1 MKIINFG
8 LRISRNIYKGQRYK
22 IYMFNKKGLSSV
34 VANVLIVLLAVAA
47 VGILMAIILPTLQ
60 SSDDEIKARTN
71 CLNMNL
77 KVVSCSES
85 NEKVTVSRGTGGPD
99 IIDGVR
105 IIVEGEGTCDVSGEM
120 DELAINDF
128 STANCDAASISLG
141 EGDLVTVGAMI
152 GDDVCEIVGIVPFA
166 CDA

>member
-60 SSDDEIKARTN
+60 SSSDEIEARTN
-71 CLNMNL
+71 CQMMNL
-77 KVVSCSES
+77 EVVSCSAS

-99 IIDGVR
+99 TIDGVR
-105 IIVEGEGTCDVSGEM
+105 IIVEGEGTCDVTGEM
-120 DELAINDF
+120 DELAIKEFLTNGC
-128 STANCDAASISLG
+128 TSITLSG
-141 EGDLVTVGAMI
+141 SDIVTVGAMI
-152 GDDVCEIVGIVPFA
+152 GDDICEIVGIVPFA